1 MLRNEMKKK
10 LKALKSTQITI
21 KLVRIKIELNTN
33 ERTQL
38 SFERS
43 GANPE
48 VLRENERRG
57 EIKSIVSKLLRISL
71 HASLCQLC
79 CH

>member
-43 GANPE
+43 GANPK

-57 EIKSIVSKLLRISL
+57 EIKSIVPKLLRISL
-71 HASLCQLC
+71 HVSLYQLC